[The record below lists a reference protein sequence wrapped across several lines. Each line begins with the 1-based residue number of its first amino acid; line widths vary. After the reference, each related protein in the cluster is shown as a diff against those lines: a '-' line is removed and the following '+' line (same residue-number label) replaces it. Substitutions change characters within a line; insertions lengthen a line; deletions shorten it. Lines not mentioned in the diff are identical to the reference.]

1 MDNWESLYIYFI
13 SGTGNARA
21 SSEWIADE
29 AGKKGLKTCKISC
42 PVYFTYSITLLE
54 KIQIFEKQ

>member
-1 MDNWESLYIYFI
+1 VDNWESLYIYFI
-13 SGTGNARA
+13 SVTGNARV

-29 AGKKGLKTCKISC
+29 AAKSGIKPFKISC
-42 PVYFTYSITLLE
+42 PVNFTNCITLLE